1 MTKSDPIWEILTPS
15 IAPRQMPIV
24 SAIDDAQVMILGGVG
39 DDSQYLSD
47 VTILN
52 TDDNSFKP
60 VLESSRDRGF
70 VSAIGQATMVK
81 DCKVLAVGMIEGT
94 SEDPNVPVAISFVY
108 NKHAKQQER
117 DQLKYTKLSELTAEE
132 MQA

>member
-24 SAIDDAQVMILGGVG
+24 SAIDDALVMILGGVG

-94 SEDPNVPVAISFVY
+94 SEDPNVPVAIPFVY